1 MKILKIIYDN
11 DSKFIIDIVES
22 INKKFYLETYNISN
36 YKERKKALPIMTRQ
50 GTKLVPLVV
59 FENENLEEID
69 VIWSENAPDWKTEII
84 KKLDELF

>member
-11 DSKFIIDIVES
+11 DSKFIIDIVKS
-22 INKKFYLETYNISN
+22 IDKKFYLETYNISN

>member
-1 MKILKIIYDN
+1 MKILKVVYDN
-11 DSKFIIDIVES
+11 DSKFILDIVQS
-22 INKKFYLETYNISN
+22 IDRKFYLETYNISN
-36 YKERKKALPIMTRQ
+36 YKEKKKALPIMTRQ

-84 KKLDELF
+84 KKFDELF